1 MRPTIILGLGLVASV
16 VTAALV
22 YRAVQPAAAP
32 PVAQAP
38 EPPRINKVVL
48 AANDLPLGTTL
59 EAHHLKAVD
68 WPAGLTPKDAYASP
82 ETLIGRVTISRI
94 VTNEPLTNDKLAP
107 VGTRGLMP
115 LIIDPGMR
123 AVTVRVNEVSGVA
136 GFVVPGSRVDVLLT
150 TDASKGPVEA
160 VEASEKPNDKKEA
173 GQHLTQTLLQ
183 NVTVL
188 AIGQVMESN
197 NEAKP
202 PSALTTATVLVTPE
216 NAELLTLATS
226 EGTLQLVLRAFS
238 DGNVVASTGKKSDDL
253 FALNAH
259 AEHTELPQQEEVEMI
274 RGAERLVLRF

>member
-1 MRPTIILGLGLVASV
+1 MRPTIILGLGLVASL

-48 AANDLPLGTTL
+48 AANDLSLGTTL

-115 LIIDPGMR
+115 LI
-123 AVTVRVNEVSGVA
+123 
-136 GFVVPGSRVDVLLT
+136 
-150 TDASKGPVEA
+150 
-160 VEASEKPNDKKEA
+160 
-173 GQHLTQTLLQ
+173 
-183 NVTVL
+183 
-188 AIGQVMESN
+188 
-197 NEAKP
+197 
-202 PSALTTATVLVTPE
+202 
-216 NAELLTLATS
+216 
-226 EGTLQLVLRAFS
+226 
-238 DGNVVASTGKKSDDL
+238 
-253 FALNAH
+253 
-259 AEHTELPQQEEVEMI
+259 
-274 RGAERLVLRF
+274 